1 MTGVT
6 DTYTRNYRLQKGE
19 PQKNSPVT
27 EISVEKQEEQVCDGV
42 CDEVEIAPCSEPDEA
57 NGRTR
62 EAQKSRYRAVR
73 VPILKDKECKSV
85 TECEASCEAPCE
97 APCECAEKEP
107 PCQRQAHRGG
117 LSPLFSSLSSDEM
130 LVLALVVMLLLE
142 GGDELLIFALLF
154 VLT

>member
-1 MTGVT
+1 M
-6 DTYTRNYRLQKGE
+6 
-19 PQKNSPVT
+19 
-27 EISVEKQEEQVCDGV
+27 
-42 CDEVEIAPCSEPDEA
+42 
-57 NGRTR
+57 
-62 EAQKSRYRAVR
+62 
-73 VPILKDKECKSV
+73 PILRDKECKSV

-107 PCQRQAHRGG
+107 PCQRQPHRGG